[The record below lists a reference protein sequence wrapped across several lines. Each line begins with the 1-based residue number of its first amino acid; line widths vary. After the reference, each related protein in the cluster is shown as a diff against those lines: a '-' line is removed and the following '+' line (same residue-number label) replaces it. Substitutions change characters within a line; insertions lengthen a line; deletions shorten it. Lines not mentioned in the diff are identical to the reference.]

1 MNTIALRLYGA
12 DDIRLETFTLPEV
25 GADEVLMRVVSDTVC
40 ASTYKAVKL
49 GTGHKRVP
57 KNVAENPIIIGHEMC
72 GEVISVG
79 AGYALAMYGGSIVAV
94 SLRRAKERILY
105 EEIMRSLSVGVVP
118 VQRMFFAEEL
128 TLSMEEYEL
137 LESYAEEFAALGF
150 EIEYR
155 GEGSI
160 SVSGRPAVID
170 IATPLDE
177 LLYELLNNISLGDA
191 PVEQQRTAMAEL
203 MAERGSRSF
212 GQGLN
217 SVNAAELLHTLEKCA
232 NPSFAPSGNP
242 IMAEITLDEIRSK
255 LTKK

>member
-1 MNTIALRLYGA
+1 
-12 DDIRLETFTLPEV
+12 V
-25 GADEVLMRVVSDTVC
+25 G
-40 ASTYKAVKL
+40 
-49 GTGHKRVP
+49 G
-57 KNVAENPIIIGHEMC
+57 
-72 GEVISVG
+72 
-79 AGYALAMYGGSIVAV
+79 GYAVAIYGGSIVAV

-105 EEIMRSLSVGVVP
+105 EDIMRSLSVGVVP

-128 TLSMEEYEL
+128 ILSMDEYEL

-177 LLYELLNNISLGDA
+177 LLYELLNNLSQGDA
-191 PVEQQRTAMAEL
+191 PMEQQRTAMAEL
-203 MAERGSRSF
+203 MAERGCR
-212 GQGLN
+212 GYGEGLC
-217 SVNAAELLHTLEKCA
+217 SANASELLHQLEKCV
-232 NPSFAPSGNP
+232 NPSFTPSGNP